1 MFMPVKKA
9 NSLGI
14 FKKPKETK
22 VVVAMSGGVDS
33 STVAGLMKSENYDVT
48 GITLKLYDDVKT
60 SKESR
65 QCCAG
70 QDILDAKRV
79 SQRLN
84 IEHKILYYQKNFK
97 KEVIDSFIDSYVNGE
112 TPIPCVQC
120 NQTVKFRD
128 LYFYAKELKADALVT
143 GHYVNRIQHN
153 GEVGM
158 YRATDLQRDQSYF
171 LFTTTKK
178 QLNFLRFP
186 LGKLLKDQTRKIASE
201 LNLNVADKPDSQDI
215 CFVPNGDY
223 SLVIKKYRP
232 KAFKEGEI
240 LNIKGDVIG
249 KHDGIINYTI
259 GQRRGIR
266 IASKEPFYVV
276 DIDAKKNKVIVGKKE
291 DLLIKQIHLND
302 INFLSNINKY
312 KDNFYVKVRST
323 GKLIKAKIKLKKTIA
338 EINLEENETGV
349 SPGQAC
355 VFYSKNKLGDKVLGG
370 GWIVKAI
377 NKYLSTQLT

>member
-1 MFMPVKKA
+1 
-9 NSLGI
+9 
-14 FKKPKETK
+14 
-22 VVVAMSGGVDS
+22 
-33 STVAGLMKSENYDVT
+33 
-48 GITLKLYDDVKT
+48 
-60 SKESR
+60 
-65 QCCAG
+65 
-70 QDILDAKRV
+70 
-79 SQRLN
+79 
-84 IEHKILYYQKNFK
+84 LYYQKNFK

-128 LYFYAKELKADALVT
+128 LYFYAKELKADALIT

-158 YRATDLQRDQSYF
+158 YRAADLQRDQSYF
-171 LFTTTKK
+171 LFTTTKE

-240 LNIKGDVIG
+240 LNTKGDIIG

-291 DLLIKQIHLND
+291 DLLIKQIHLNN
-302 INFLSNINKY
+302 INFLSDVNKCNN
-312 KDNFYVKVRST
+312 NFYVKVRST
-323 GKLIKAKIKLKKTIA
+323 GKLIKAKIKLRNTTA

-370 GWIVKAI
+370 GWIMKAI